1 MRDLPTGPELL
12 ALAAEWAAKLDTVPP
27 EERALA
33 LAMIDRCRAIAARE
47 AAAGEAALAPIRQML
62 IDLYGDAES
71 ADHLARLARDIR
83 AGKFDAPGSSRRQ
96 VQTLL
101 LALTLQKLR
110 EANPR
115 FLAAHG
121 IE

>member
-12 ALAAEWAAKLDTVPP
+12 ALAEEWAAKLETVPP
-27 EERALA
+27 EERMLA
-33 LAMIDRCRAIAARE
+33 RAMIERCRSIAARE
-47 AAAGEAALAPIRQML
+47 AAAGGAALAPIRQML
-62 IDLYGDAES
+62 TELYG
-71 ADHLARLARDIR
+71 ADSDGYLARLASDIR
-83 AGKFDAPGSSRRQ
+83 AGKFDARGPARQ
-96 VQTLL
+96 RMHAMLY
-101 LALTLQKLR
+101 ALTLQKLR

>member
-1 MRDLPTGPELL
+1 MRDLPAGPELA
-12 ALAAEWAAKLDTVPP
+12 ALAEEWATKLDTVPM

-33 LAMIDRCRAIAARE
+33 RAMIERCRSIAARE
-47 AAAGEAALAPIRQML
+47 AAAGEAALAPVRQML
-62 IDLYGDAES
+62 IELYGAADGAE
-71 ADHLARLARDIR
+71 HLARLASDIR
-83 AGKFDAPGSSRRQ
+83 AGKFDAPGPARRR
-96 VQTLL
+96 VHALL
-101 LALTLQKLR
+101 RALTQQKLR